1 MTHRERVRPPSRG
14 HKVETVINITDRA
27 FKRNLHSMVHTYLKL
42 RGKKKAGTIK
52 DFYPPS
58 YKAPRRKLKRT
69 A

>member
-1 MTHRERVRPPSRG
+1 MERVKPPLRR
-14 HKVETVINITDRA
+14 HRVEPVIDITDRA

-42 RGKKKAGTIK
+42 SGERKCWKIK
-52 DFYPPS
+52 EFYPSS